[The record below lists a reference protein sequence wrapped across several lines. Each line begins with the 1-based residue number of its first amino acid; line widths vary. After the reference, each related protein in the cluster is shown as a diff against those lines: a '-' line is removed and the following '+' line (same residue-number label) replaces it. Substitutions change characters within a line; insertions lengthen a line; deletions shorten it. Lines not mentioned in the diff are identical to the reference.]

1 MPLDNEIY
9 FCIKYYLYIIYLL
22 YGWGKLV
29 SSIQVQQG
37 AKITPVP
44 FEAGETLL
52 SALRRAGYSIPAAC
66 GGKGRCGKCRVKVNG
81 VPRLACKTRA
91 QDGDWIDLPETM
103 RGVILTDTLT
113 LPKAQAGRSGLGA
126 AVDLGTTT
134 VALRLFDRADGKL
147 LAQAQDW
154 NAQAPYGAD
163 VISRIQ
169 HTMEASDGLGE
180 LSRCIRAQTE
190 TLLGQTLSAAGRK
203 LDEVK
208 ELVIA
213 GNTVMQHIFD
223 GREVASIARAPF
235 QPETLFED
243 GAGEPL
249 SGIPVQF
256 APCVAGYVGGD
267 ITAGLLADG
276 LFVQPELRLFL
287 DIGTNGE
294 MALGN
299 ESGALCC
306 AVASGPAFE
315 GAGISCGMPGITGA
329 VSHVSYDR
337 GFLCDIVGGDI
348 TAGLLADGLFVQP
361 ELRLFLDIG
370 TNGEMALGNE
380 SGALCCAVASGPAF
394 EGAGISCGMPGIT
407 GAVSHV
413 SYDRGFLCDIV
424 GGGEAKGICGSGL
437 VDLVAVLLERG
448 VIDES
453 GRLLPPQDAPEDM
466 RRYLTEDGQGNGVFH
481 LTKAV
486 SLTARDV
493 RNLQLAKAAV
503 AGGIRVL
510 LEQRGVTA
518 DDIASVELAG
528 GFGNYLSPENVVRIG
543 MLPRACLSK
552 IRPLG
557 NASLAGASMLA
568 LDGENWRKLA
578 EIPEKCRYLELSGRD
593 DFSRAFTDSLT
604 F

>member
-1 MPLDNEIY
+1 
-9 FCIKYYLYIIYLL
+9 
-22 YGWGKLV
+22 
-29 SSIQVQQG
+29 
-37 AKITPVP
+37 
-44 FEAGETLL
+44 
-52 SALRRAGYSIPAAC
+52 
-66 GGKGRCGKCRVKVNG
+66 
-81 VPRLACKTRA
+81 
-91 QDGDWIDLPETM
+91 
-103 RGVILTDTLT
+103 
-113 LPKAQAGRSGLGA
+113 
-126 AVDLGTTT
+126 
-134 VALRLFDRADGKL
+134 
-147 LAQAQDW
+147 
-154 NAQAPYGAD
+154 
-163 VISRIQ
+163 
-169 HTMEASDGLGE
+169 
-180 LSRCIRAQTE
+180 
-190 TLLGQTLSAAGRK
+190 
-203 LDEVK
+203 
-208 ELVIA
+208 
-213 GNTVMQHIFD
+213 
-223 GREVASIARAPF
+223 
-235 QPETLFED
+235 
-243 GAGEPL
+243 
-249 SGIPVQF
+249 
-256 APCVAGYVGGD
+256 
-267 ITAGLLADG
+267 
-276 LFVQPELRLFL
+276 
-287 DIGTNGE
+287 

-329 VSHVSYDR
+329 VSHV
-337 GFLCDIVGGDI
+337 
-348 TAGLLADGLFVQP
+348 
-361 ELRLFLDIG
+361 
-370 TNGEMALGNE
+370 
-380 SGALCCAVASGPAF
+380 
-394 EGAGISCGMPGIT
+394 
-407 GAVSHV
+407 H
-413 SYDRGFLCDIV
+413 YDRGFLCDIV

-437 VDLVAVLLERG
+437 VDLVAVLLDCG

-528 GFGNYLSPENVVRIG
+528 GFGNYLSPESAVRIG

-557 NASLAGASMLA
+557 NAALAGASMLA

-578 EIPEKCRYLELSGRD
+578 EIPQKCRYLELSGRD

>member
-169 HTMEASDGLGE
+169 HTMEATDGLGE

-203 LDEVK
+203 TDEVK
-208 ELVIA
+208 ELIIA
-213 GNTVMQHIFD
+213 GNTVMQHLFD
-223 GREVASIARAPF
+223 GREVTSIARAPF

-243 GAGEPL
+243 GAGELL

-256 APCVAGYVGGD
+256 APCV
-267 ITAGLLADG
+267 
-276 LFVQPELRLFL
+276 
-287 DIGTNGE
+287 
-294 MALGN
+294 
-299 ESGALCC
+299 
-306 AVASGPAFE
+306 
-315 GAGISCGMPGITGA
+315 
-329 VSHVSYDR
+329 
-337 GFLCDIVGGDI
+337 
-348 TAGLLADGLFVQP
+348 
-361 ELRLFLDIG
+361 
-370 TNGEMALGNE
+370 
-380 SGALCCAVASGPAF
+380 
-394 EGAGISCGMPGIT
+394 AGISCGMPGIT

-557 NASLAGASMLA
+557 NAALAGASMLA

-578 EIPEKCRYLELSGRD
+578 EIPKKCRYLELSGRD

>member
-1 MPLDNEIY
+1 
-9 FCIKYYLYIIYLL
+9 
-22 YGWGKLV
+22 
-29 SSIQVQQG
+29 
-37 AKITPVP
+37 
-44 FEAGETLL
+44 
-52 SALRRAGYSIPAAC
+52 
-66 GGKGRCGKCRVKVNG
+66 VKVNG
-81 VPRLACKTRA
+81 VPRLACKTKA

-113 LPKAQAGRSGLGA
+113 LPKAQADRSGLGA

-203 LDEVK
+203 TDEVK
-208 ELVIA
+208 ELIIA
-213 GNTVMQHIFD
+213 GNTVMQHLFD

-243 GAGEPL
+243 GTGELL

-315 GAGISCGMPGITGA
+315 GAA
-329 VSHVSYDR
+329 
-337 GFLCDIVGGDI
+337 
-348 TAGLLADGLFVQP
+348 
-361 ELRLFLDIG
+361 
-370 TNGEMALGNE
+370 
-380 SGALCCAVASGPAF
+380 
-394 EGAGISCGMPGIT
+394 ISCGMPGIT

-437 VDLVAVLLERG
+437 VDLVAMLLERG

-557 NASLAGASMLA
+557 NAALAGASMLA

>member
-1 MPLDNEIY
+1 MPLDKGIY

-81 VPRLACKTRA
+81 VPRLACKTKA

-147 LAQAQDW
+147 LAQTQDW
-154 NAQAPYGAD
+154 
-163 VISRIQ
+163 
-169 HTMEASDGLGE
+169 
-180 LSRCIRAQTE
+180 TE
-190 TLLGQTLSAAGRK
+190 TLLGRTLSAAGRK
-203 LDEVK
+203 LEEVK
-208 ELVIA
+208 EFVIA
-213 GNTVMQHIFD
+213 GNTVMQHLFD

-243 GAGEPL
+243 GAGKPL

-267 ITAGLLADG
+267 ITAGLMADG
-276 LFVQPELRLFL
+276 L
-287 DIGTNGE
+287 
-294 MALGN
+294 
-299 ESGALCC
+299 
-306 AVASGPAFE
+306 
-315 GAGISCGMPGITGA
+315 
-329 VSHVSYDR
+329 
-337 GFLCDIVGGDI
+337 
-348 TAGLLADGLFVQP
+348 LAQP

-437 VDLVAVLLERG
+437 VDLVAVLLDRG

-481 LTKAV
+481 LTKSV
-486 SLTARDV
+486 SLTACDV

-510 LEQRGVTA
+510 LEQRGMTA

-528 GFGNYLSPENVVRIG
+528 GVGNYLSPESAVRIG

-557 NASLAGASMLA
+557 NTALAGASMLA

-578 EIPEKCRYLELSGRD
+578 EIPRKCRYLELSGRD

>member
-1 MPLDNEIY
+1 MPLDKEIY

-81 VPRLACKTRA
+81 VPRLACKTKA

-113 LPKAQAGRSGLGA
+113 LPKAQA
-126 AVDLGTTT
+126 
-134 VALRLFDRADGKL
+134 
-147 LAQAQDW
+147 
-154 NAQAPYGAD
+154 PYGAD

-169 HTMEASDGLGE
+169 HTMETTDGLGE
-180 LSRCIRAQTE
+180 LSRCIRAQVG
-190 TLLGQTLSAAGRK
+190 TLLERILSAAGRK
-203 LDEVK
+203 TDEVK
-208 ELVIA
+208 ELIIA

-249 SGIPVQF
+249 SGISVQF
-256 APCVAGYVGGD
+256 APCVAGY
-267 ITAGLLADG
+267 
-276 LFVQPELRLFL
+276 
-287 DIGTNGE
+287 
-294 MALGN
+294 
-299 ESGALCC
+299 
-306 AVASGPAFE
+306 
-315 GAGISCGMPGITGA
+315 
-329 VSHVSYDR
+329 
-337 GFLCDIVGGDI
+337 VGGDI

-466 RRYLTEDGQGNGVFH
+466 RRYLTGDGQGNGVFH

-557 NASLAGASMLA
+557 NAALAGASMLA

-578 EIPEKCRYLELSGRD
+578 QIPEKCRYLELSGRD

>member
-1 MPLDNEIY
+1 M
-9 FCIKYYLYIIYLL
+9 
-22 YGWGKLV
+22 GGG
-29 SSIQVQQG
+29 SSCQAFKFSRGRKSRRSRSKQG
-37 AKITPVP
+37 
-44 FEAGETLL
+44 
-52 SALRRAGYSIPAAC
+52 RRCSPRCGGRDIPSPQPAAAR
-66 GGKGRCGKCRVKVNG
+66 GRCGKCRVKVNG
-81 VPRLACKTRA
+81 VPAPCLQDAGAGRRLDRPARDDA
-91 QDGDWIDLPETM
+91 RRHPDGHAHTAE
-103 RGVILTDTLT
+103 G
-113 LPKAQAGRSGLGA
+113 AGGRSGLGA

-294 MALGN
+294 M
-299 ESGALCC
+299 
-306 AVASGPAFE
+306 
-315 GAGISCGMPGITGA
+315 GAG
-329 VSHVSYDR
+329 
-337 GFLCDIVGGDI
+337 
-348 TAGLLADGLFVQP
+348 
-361 ELRLFLDIG
+361 
-370 TNGEMALGNE
+370 
-380 SGALCCAVASGPAF
+380 
-394 EGAGISCGMPGIT
+394 
-407 GAVSHV
+407 
-413 SYDRGFLCDIV
+413 
-424 GGGEAKGICGSGL
+424 K
-437 VDLVAVLLERG
+437 
-448 VIDES
+448 
-453 GRLLPPQDAPEDM
+453 
-466 RRYLTEDGQGNGVFH
+466 
-481 LTKAV
+481 
-486 SLTARDV
+486 
-493 RNLQLAKAAV
+493 
-503 AGGIRVL
+503 
-510 LEQRGVTA
+510 
-518 DDIASVELAG
+518 
-528 GFGNYLSPENVVRIG
+528 
-543 MLPRACLSK
+543 
-552 IRPLG
+552 
-557 NASLAGASMLA
+557 
-568 LDGENWRKLA
+568 
-578 EIPEKCRYLELSGRD
+578 
-593 DFSRAFTDSLT
+593 
-604 F
+604 

>member
-1 MPLDNEIY
+1 
-9 FCIKYYLYIIYLL
+9 
-22 YGWGKLV
+22 
-29 SSIQVQQG
+29 
-37 AKITPVP
+37 
-44 FEAGETLL
+44 
-52 SALRRAGYSIPAAC
+52 
-66 GGKGRCGKCRVKVNG
+66 
-81 VPRLACKTRA
+81 
-91 QDGDWIDLPETM
+91 
-103 RGVILTDTLT
+103 
-113 LPKAQAGRSGLGA
+113 
-126 AVDLGTTT
+126 
-134 VALRLFDRADGKL
+134 
-147 LAQAQDW
+147 
-154 NAQAPYGAD
+154 
-163 VISRIQ
+163 
-169 HTMEASDGLGE
+169 
-180 LSRCIRAQTE
+180 
-190 TLLGQTLSAAGRK
+190 
-203 LDEVK
+203 
-208 ELVIA
+208 
-213 GNTVMQHIFD
+213 MQHLFD

-243 GAGEPL
+243 GTGDPL
-249 SGIPVQF
+249 SGISVQF

-276 LFVQPELRLFL
+276 LFAQPELRLFL

-299 ESGALCC
+299 ENGALCC

-329 VSHVSYDR
+329 VSHVR
-337 GFLCDIVGGDI
+337 
-348 TAGLLADGLFVQP
+348 
-361 ELRLFLDIG
+361 
-370 TNGEMALGNE
+370 
-380 SGALCCAVASGPAF
+380 
-394 EGAGISCGMPGIT
+394 
-407 GAVSHV
+407 
-413 SYDRGFLCDIV
+413 YDRGFLCDIV

-557 NASLAGASMLA
+557 NAALAGASMLA

-578 EIPEKCRYLELSGRD
+578 EIPRKCRYLELSGCD

>member
-1 MPLDNEIY
+1 M
-9 FCIKYYLYIIYLL
+9 
-22 YGWGKLV
+22 
-29 SSIQVQQG
+29 
-37 AKITPVP
+37 
-44 FEAGETLL
+44 
-52 SALRRAGYSIPAAC
+52 AL
-66 GGKGRCGKCRVKVNG
+66 
-81 VPRLACKTRA
+81 
-91 QDGDWIDLPETM
+91 Q
-103 RGVILTDTLT
+103 
-113 LPKAQAGRSGLGA
+113 
-126 AVDLGTTT
+126 
-134 VALRLFDRADGKL
+134 LFDHADGKL

-169 HTMEASDGLGE
+169 HTMETTDGLGE
-180 LSRCIRAQTE
+180 LSRCIRAQVG
-190 TLLGQTLSAAGRK
+190 TLLERILSAAGRK
-203 LDEVK
+203 TDEVK
-208 ELVIA
+208 ELIIA

-249 SGIPVQF
+249 SGISVQF
-256 APCVAGYVGGD
+256 APCVAGY
-267 ITAGLLADG
+267 
-276 LFVQPELRLFL
+276 
-287 DIGTNGE
+287 
-294 MALGN
+294 
-299 ESGALCC
+299 
-306 AVASGPAFE
+306 
-315 GAGISCGMPGITGA
+315 
-329 VSHVSYDR
+329 
-337 GFLCDIVGGDI
+337 VGGDI

-466 RRYLTEDGQGNGVFH
+466 RRYLTGDGQGNGVFH

-528 GFGNYLSPENVVRIG
+528 GFGNYLSHQTNI
-543 MLPRACLSK
+543 
-552 IRPLG
+552 IRTCF
-557 NASLAGASMLA
+557 
-568 LDGENWRKLA
+568 R
-578 EIPEKCRYLELSGRD
+578 
-593 DFSRAFTDSLT
+593 
-604 F
+604 

>member
-1 MPLDNEIY
+1 MPLDKEIY

-52 SALRRAGYSIPAAC
+52 SALRRAGYSILAAC

-81 VPRLACKTRA
+81 VPRLACKTKA

-169 HTMEASDGLGE
+169 HTMEAFDGLGE

-203 LDEVK
+203 TDEVK
-208 ELVIA
+208 ELIIA
-213 GNTVMQHIFD
+213 GNTVMQHLFD

-243 GAGEPL
+243 GTGELL

-337 GFLCDIVGGDI
+337 GFLCDIVGG
-348 TAGLLADGLFVQP
+348 
-361 ELRLFLDIG
+361 
-370 TNGEMALGNE
+370 
-380 SGALCCAVASGPAF
+380 
-394 EGAGISCGMPGIT
+394 
-407 GAVSHV
+407 
-413 SYDRGFLCDIV
+413 
-424 GGGEAKGICGSGL
+424 GEAKGICGSGL
-437 VDLVAVLLERG
+437 
-448 VIDES
+448 S
-453 GRLLPPQDAPEDM
+453 
-466 RRYLTEDGQGNGVFH
+466 T
-481 LTKAV
+481 
-486 SLTARDV
+486 S
-493 RNLQLAKAAV
+493 
-503 AGGIRVL
+503 
-510 LEQRGVTA
+510 
-518 DDIASVELAG
+518 
-528 GFGNYLSPENVVRIG
+528 SPCFWSE
-543 MLPRACLSK
+543 A
-552 IRPLG
+552 
-557 NASLAGASMLA
+557 
-568 LDGENWRKLA
+568 
-578 EIPEKCRYLELSGRD
+578 
-593 DFSRAFTDSLT
+593 
-604 F
+604 

>member
-1 MPLDNEIY
+1 MPLDKGIY

-81 VPRLACKTRA
+81 VPRLACKTKA

-169 HTMEASDGLGE
+169 HTMEAFDGIGE

-203 LDEVK
+203 TDEVK
-208 ELVIA
+208 EFIIA
-213 GNTVMQHIFD
+213 GNTVMQHLFD

-235 QPETLFED
+235 QPETLFE
-243 GAGEPL
+243 
-249 SGIPVQF
+249 
-256 APCVAGYVGGD
+256 
-267 ITAGLLADG
+267 
-276 LFVQPELRLFL
+276 
-287 DIGTNGE
+287 
-294 MALGN
+294 
-299 ESGALCC
+299 
-306 AVASGPAFE
+306 
-315 GAGISCGMPGITGA
+315 
-329 VSHVSYDR
+329 
-337 GFLCDIVGGDI
+337 
-348 TAGLLADGLFVQP
+348 DGLFVQP

-528 GFGNYLSPENVVRIG
+528 GFGNYLSPESVVRIG

-557 NASLAGASMLA
+557 NAALAGASMLA

>member
-1 MPLDNEIY
+1 MPLDKGIY

-52 SALRRAGYSIPAAC
+52 SALRRAGYSILAAC

-81 VPRLACKTRA
+81 VPRLACKTKA

-169 HTMEASDGLGE
+169 HTMEAFDGLGE

-203 LDEVK
+203 TDEVK
-208 ELVIA
+208 ELIIA
-213 GNTVMQHIFD
+213 GNTVMQHLFD

-276 LFVQPELRLFL
+276 LFAQPELRLFL

-329 VSHVSYDR
+329 VSHV
-337 GFLCDIVGGDI
+337 
-348 TAGLLADGLFVQP
+348 
-361 ELRLFLDIG
+361 
-370 TNGEMALGNE
+370 
-380 SGALCCAVASGPAF
+380 
-394 EGAGISCGMPGIT
+394 
-407 GAVSHV
+407 H
-413 SYDRGFLCDIV
+413 YDRGFLCDIV

-437 VDLVAVLLERG
+437 VDLAAVLLERG

-453 GRLLPPQDAPEDM
+453 GRLLPPQDVPEDM

-528 GFGNYLSPENVVRIG
+528 GFGNYLSPESAVRIG

-557 NASLAGASMLA
+557 NAALAGASMLA

>member
-1 MPLDNEIY
+1 MPLDKEIY

-22 YGWGKLV
+22 YGWGKIV

-81 VPRLACKTRA
+81 VPRLACKTKA

-103 RGVILTDTLT
+103 RGVILT
-113 LPKAQAGRSGLGA
+113 
-126 AVDLGTTT
+126 
-134 VALRLFDRADGKL
+134 LFDRADGKL

-203 LDEVK
+203 TDEVK
-208 ELVIA
+208 ELIIA
-213 GNTVMQHIFD
+213 GNTVMQHLFD

-243 GAGEPL
+243 GAGELL

-256 APCVAGYVGGD
+256 APCVAGY
-267 ITAGLLADG
+267 
-276 LFVQPELRLFL
+276 
-287 DIGTNGE
+287 
-294 MALGN
+294 
-299 ESGALCC
+299 
-306 AVASGPAFE
+306 
-315 GAGISCGMPGITGA
+315 
-329 VSHVSYDR
+329 
-337 GFLCDIVGGDI
+337 VGGDI

-437 VDLVAVLLERG
+437 VDLVAMLLERG

-466 RRYLTEDGQGNGVFH
+466 RRYLTGDGQGNGVFH

-557 NASLAGASMLA
+557 NAALAGASMLA

>member
-1 MPLDNEIY
+1 MN
-9 FCIKYYLYIIYLL
+9 
-22 YGWGKLV
+22 
-29 SSIQVQQG
+29 
-37 AKITPVP
+37 
-44 FEAGETLL
+44 
-52 SALRRAGYSIPAAC
+52 ALTEKRY
-66 GGKGRCGKCRVKVNG
+66 
-81 VPRLACKTRA
+81 
-91 QDGDWIDLPETM
+91 
-103 RGVILTDTLT
+103 LT
-113 LPKAQAGRSGLGA
+113 LPEPSAGDTLAARERLLAALPEGCRLTLGCMQQLYPVLHEAGYRVTVTLCPGAGGTDVVRVEPGDTTDRNYGLCLDIGSTTMQMELVDLLSGKTLAEAACTNSQTQFGANILDRILAVKENPDNLHTLQALTLDDVRQMIERCCAQAGVPPEAVSAMTVGGNTTMLHFFLGCDPWQVFQSPYTPVFFDPGVLRASELGL
-126 AVDLGTTT
+126 
-134 VALRLFDRADGKL
+134 
-147 LAQAQDW
+147 
-154 NAQAPYGAD
+154 P
-163 VISRIQ
+163 
-169 HTMEASDGLGE
+169 
-180 LSRCIRAQTE
+180 
-190 TLLGQTLSAAGRK
+190 
-203 LDEVK
+203 
-208 ELVIA
+208 IA
-213 GNTVMQHIFD
+213 GNIFCMP
-223 GREVASIARAPF
+223 AIANY
-235 QPETLFED
+235 L
-243 GAGEPL
+243 
-249 SGIPVQF
+249 
-256 APCVAGYVGGD
+256 GGD
-267 ITAGLLADG
+267 ITSGLLMTDLDTREDLA
-276 LFVQPELRLFL
+276 LFL

-299 ESGALCC
+299 E
-306 AVASGPAFE
+306 
-315 GAGISCGMPGITGA
+315 
-329 VSHVSYDR
+329 
-337 GFLCDIVGGDI
+337 
-348 TAGLLADGLFVQP
+348 
-361 ELRLFLDIG
+361 
-370 TNGEMALGNE
+370 N
-380 SGALCCAVASGPAF
+380 GALCCAVASGPAF

-510 LEQRGVTA
+510 LEQRSVTA

-557 NASLAGASMLA
+557 NAALAGASMLA

-578 EIPEKCRYLELSGRD
+578 EIPKKCRYLELSGRD

>member
-1 MPLDNEIY
+1 M
-9 FCIKYYLYIIYLL
+9 
-22 YGWGKLV
+22 GGG
-29 SSIQVQQG
+29 SSCQAFKFSRGRKSRRSRSKQG
-37 AKITPVP
+37 
-44 FEAGETLL
+44 
-52 SALRRAGYSIPAAC
+52 RRCSPRC

-81 VPRLACKTRA
+81 VPRLACKTKA
-91 QDGDWIDLPETM
+91 QDGDWIDLPEAM

-169 HTMEASDGLGE
+169 YTMEASDGLGE

-208 ELVIA
+208 ELIIA

-243 GAGEPL
+243 GAGELL
-249 SGIPVQF
+249 SGILMRF

-315 GAGISCGMPGITGA
+315 
-329 VSHVSYDR
+329 R
-337 GFLCDIVGGDI
+337 
-348 TAGLLADGLFVQP
+348 
-361 ELRLFLDIG
+361 
-370 TNGEMALGNE
+370 
-380 SGALCCAVASGPAF
+380 
-394 EGAGISCGMPGIT
+394 AGISCGMPGIT

-466 RRYLTEDGQGNGVFH
+466 RRYLTEDGQGNGIFH

-486 SLTARDV
+486 SL
-493 RNLQLAKAAV
+493 
-503 AGGIRVL
+503 
-510 LEQRGVTA
+510 TA

-528 GFGNYLSPENVVRIG
+528 GFGNYLSPESTVRIG

-557 NASLAGASMLA
+557 NAALAGASMLA

-578 EIPEKCRYLELSGRD
+578 EIPKKCRYLELSGHD

>member
-1 MPLDNEIY
+1 M
-9 FCIKYYLYIIYLL
+9 
-22 YGWGKLV
+22 GGG
-29 SSIQVQQG
+29 SSCQAFKFSRGRKSRRSRSKQG
-37 AKITPVP
+37 
-44 FEAGETLL
+44 
-52 SALRRAGYSIPAAC
+52 RRCSPRC

-81 VPRLACKTRA
+81 VPRLACKTKA
-91 QDGDWIDLPETM
+91 QDGDWIDLPEAM

-169 HTMEASDGLGE
+169 YTMEASDGLGE

-208 ELVIA
+208 ELIIA

-243 GAGEPL
+243 GAGELL
-249 SGIPVQF
+249 SGILMRF
-256 APCVAGYVGGD
+256 APCVAGY
-267 ITAGLLADG
+267 
-276 LFVQPELRLFL
+276 
-287 DIGTNGE
+287 
-294 MALGN
+294 
-299 ESGALCC
+299 
-306 AVASGPAFE
+306 
-315 GAGISCGMPGITGA
+315 
-329 VSHVSYDR
+329 
-337 GFLCDIVGGDI
+337 VGGDI

-437 VDLVAVLLERG
+437 VDLVAMLLERG

-466 RRYLTEDGQGNGVFH
+466 RRYLTEDGQGNGV
-481 LTKAV
+481 LP
-486 SLTARDV
+486 SDEGRQPDGARRAQPAACQGGGGRRYSGAARAARRDGGRHCECGARGRV
-493 RNLQLAKAAV
+493 RQL
-503 AGGIRVL
+503 
-510 LEQRGVTA
+510 
-518 DDIASVELAG
+518 
-528 GFGNYLSPENVVRIG
+528 
-543 MLPRACLSK
+543 
-552 IRPLG
+552 
-557 NASLAGASMLA
+557 SLARECSAHRHA
-568 LDGENWRKLA
+568 AARV
-578 EIPEKCRYLELSGRD
+578 P
-593 DFSRAFTDSLT
+593 
-604 F
+604 

>member
-1 MPLDNEIY
+1 M
-9 FCIKYYLYIIYLL
+9 
-22 YGWGKLV
+22 

-81 VPRLACKTRA
+81 VPRLACKTKA

-154 NAQAPYGAD
+154 NAQTPYGAD

-190 TLLGQTLSAAGRK
+190 TLLRQTLSAAGRK
-203 LDEVK
+203 LEEVK

-243 GAGEPL
+243 GAG
-249 SGIPVQF
+249 
-256 APCVAGYVGGD
+256 
-267 ITAGLLADG
+267 
-276 LFVQPELRLFL
+276 
-287 DIGTNGE
+287 
-294 MALGN
+294 
-299 ESGALCC
+299 
-306 AVASGPAFE
+306 
-315 GAGISCGMPGITGA
+315 ISCGMPGITGA
-329 VSHVSYDR
+329 VSHVR
-337 GFLCDIVGGDI
+337 
-348 TAGLLADGLFVQP
+348 
-361 ELRLFLDIG
+361 
-370 TNGEMALGNE
+370 
-380 SGALCCAVASGPAF
+380 
-394 EGAGISCGMPGIT
+394 
-407 GAVSHV
+407 
-413 SYDRGFLCDIV
+413 YDRGFLCDIV

-437 VDLVAVLLERG
+437 VDLVAVLLDRG

-466 RRYLTEDGQGNGVFH
+466 RRYLTEDGQGNGVFY

-557 NASLAGASMLA
+557 NAALAGASMLA

>member
-1 MPLDNEIY
+1 MYCNCLRRLLHFQDLHRLAGGGTGVFGVVICADLVAEALADGRAADHDLD
-9 FCIKYYLYIIYLL
+9 
-22 YGWGKLV
+22 LV
-29 SSIQVQQG
+29 LQAALVDELDDLAHFLHRGGQQ
-37 AKITPVP
+37 
-44 FEAGETLL
+44 
-52 SALRRAGYSIPAAC
+52 RRAGNHAA
-66 GGKGRCGKCRVKVNG
+66 
-81 VPRLACKTRA
+81 
-91 QDGDWIDLPETM
+91 
-103 RGVILTDTLT
+103 VILH
-113 LPKAQAGRSGLGA
+113 GGA
-126 AVDLGTTT
+126 DELLRRRVYAEVKDLDAAALHHDADEILADVVH
-134 VALRLFDRADGKL
+134 VALHGAEAHAAD
-147 LAQAQDW
+147 
-154 NAQAPYGAD
+154 
-163 VISRIQ
+163 
-169 HTMEASDGLGE
+169 ELGE

-203 LDEVK
+203 TDEVK
-208 ELVIA
+208 ELIIA
-213 GNTVMQHIFD
+213 GNTVMQHLFD
-223 GREVASIARAPF
+223 GREVTSIARAPF

-243 GAGEPL
+243 GAGELL

-329 VSHVSYDR
+329 VSY
-337 GFLCDIVGGDI
+337 
-348 TAGLLADGLFVQP
+348 
-361 ELRLFLDIG
+361 
-370 TNGEMALGNE
+370 
-380 SGALCCAVASGPAF
+380 
-394 EGAGISCGMPGIT
+394 
-407 GAVSHV
+407 V

-557 NASLAGASMLA
+557 NAALAGASMLA

>member
-1 MPLDNEIY
+1 MPLDKRIY

-37 AKITPVP
+37 AKIKPVP

-81 VPRLACKTRA
+81 VPRLACKTKA

-180 LSRCIRAQTE
+180 LSHCIRAQVG
-190 TLLGQTLSAAGRK
+190 TLLERTLSAAGRK
-203 LDEVK
+203 TDEVK
-208 ELVIA
+208 ELIIA
-213 GNTVMQHIFD
+213 GNTVMQHLFD

-243 GAGEPL
+243 GTGELL

-294 MALGN
+294 M
-299 ESGALCC
+299 
-306 AVASGPAFE
+306 
-315 GAGISCGMPGITGA
+315 
-329 VSHVSYDR
+329 HW
-337 GFLCDIVGGDI
+337 
-348 TAGLLADGLFVQP
+348 
-361 ELRLFLDIG
+361 
-370 TNGEMALGNE
+370 EM
-380 SGALCCAVASGPAF
+380 
-394 EGAGISCGMPGIT
+394 
-407 GAVSHV
+407 
-413 SYDRGFLCDIV
+413 R
-424 GGGEAKGICGSGL
+424 
-437 VDLVAVLLERG
+437 
-448 VIDES
+448 
-453 GRLLPPQDAPEDM
+453 
-466 RRYLTEDGQGNGVFH
+466 
-481 LTKAV
+481 
-486 SLTARDV
+486 TARS
-493 RNLQLAKAAV
+493 AA
-503 AGGIRVL
+503 R
-510 LEQRGVTA
+510 
-518 DDIASVELAG
+518 S
-528 GFGNYLSPENVVRIG
+528 
-543 MLPRACLSK
+543 PRAQRL
-552 IRPLG
+552 RAR
-557 NASLAGASMLA
+557 ASAAA
-568 LDGENWRKLA
+568 
-578 EIPEKCRYLELSGRD
+578 CRA
-593 DFSRAFTDSLT
+593 SRAR
-604 F
+604 